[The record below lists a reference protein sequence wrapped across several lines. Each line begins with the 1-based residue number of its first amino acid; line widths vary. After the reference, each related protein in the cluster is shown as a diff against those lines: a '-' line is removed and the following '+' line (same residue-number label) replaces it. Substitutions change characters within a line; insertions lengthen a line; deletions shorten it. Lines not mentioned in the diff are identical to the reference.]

1 MKINIMKKGLF
12 TLIFLFTSFVIGL
25 SQSIPSYWMNVYD
38 LNDLY
43 LLKTNDVEQV
53 IANVTGYY
61 ASGGTYNE
69 KWIYNFVDSNKIVG
83 QFFKDSELN
92 SSFEYTFD
100 DSGKLMKK
108 VISSK
113 QPLVGW
119 QSKVTQFEYEGDKLV
134 LEKNL
139 SKDSKLIDY
148 VRFDYNTSNY
158 PIKMTLFDKS
168 TQIISY
174 ETADYDVLKKI
185 YVYKVFDGN
194 KKLISEETEY
204 FNFDTSVD
212 KYNDNGDLI
221 LLQWPRSNPEKDIF
235 HSLEYKYDE
244 NGNWI
249 SRKWLILE
257 GKKKKKRSVIT
268 RKIIYSRTN

>member
-1 MKINIMKKGLF
+1 MKKGLF
-12 TLIFLFTSFVIGL
+12 ILIFLFTSLVIGL

-53 IANVTGYY
+53 IANVKGYY

-83 QFFKDSELN
+83 QLFKDSELN
-92 SSFEYTFD
+92 SSFEYVFD
-100 DSGKLMKK
+100 DSGKLTQK

-119 QSKVTQFEYEGDKLV
+119 QSKITQFEYEGDKLV
-134 LEKNL
+134 LEKHL
-139 SKDSKLIDY
+139 SKDLQLIDF

-158 PIKMTLFDKS
+158 PNKMTLFDKS
-168 TQIISY
+168 EQIISF
-174 ETADYDVLKKI
+174 ETADYDELKKI
-185 YVYKVFDGN
+185 YVYKIFDSN
-194 KKLISEETEY
+194 KKLISEKTEY
-204 FNFDTSVD
+204 FNFDKSKD
-212 KYNDNGDLI
+212 QYNDYGNLV
-221 LLQWPRSNPEKDIF
+221 LLQWPRSNPDKNIL
-235 HSLEYKYDE
+235 HSLDYKYDDNE
-244 NGNWI
+244 NWI

-257 GKKKKKRSVIT
+257 GGKKKKRSVIT
-268 RKIIYSRTN
+268 RKIIYSKTN

>member
-1 MKINIMKKGLF
+1 MKKGLF
-12 TLIFLFTSFVIGL
+12 TLIFLFYSLGIGL

-43 LLKTNDVEQV
+43 LLKTNDVKQV

-61 ASGGTYNE
+61 ASGGTYSE

-83 QFFKDSELN
+83 QSFKDSQLN
-92 SSFEYTFD
+92 SSFEYVFD
-100 DSGKLMKK
+100 DSGKLIQK
-108 VISSK
+108 VLSSK

-119 QSKVTQFEYEGDKLV
+119 QSKITQFEYDDDKLV

-139 SKDSKLIDY
+139 SKDLQLIDY
-148 VRFDYNTSNY
+148 VRFDYNISNY

-168 TQIISY
+168 EQIVSY
-174 ETADYDVLKKI
+174 ETADYDELKKI
-185 YVYKVFDGN
+185 YIYKIFDGN
-194 KKLISEETEY
+194 KNLISEKTEY
-204 FNFDTSVD
+204 FNFDSSTD
-212 KYNDNGDLI
+212 QFNDYGDLVLI
-221 LLQWPRSNPEKDIF
+221 KWPRSNPDKEIF
-235 HSLEYKYDE
+235 HSLEYKYDD

-257 GKKKKKRSVIT
+257 GKKKKKRSAIK
-268 RKIIYSRTN
+268 RKIIYSSTN

>member
-1 MKINIMKKGLF
+1 MKKGLF
-12 TLIFLFTSFVIGL
+12 TLIFLFTFLAIGL

-61 ASGGTYNE
+61 SSGATYNE

-83 QFFKDSELN
+83 QSFKDSELN
-92 SSFEYTFD
+92 SIFEYAFD
-100 DSGKLMKK
+100 NSGKLIQK

-119 QSKVTQFEYEGDKLV
+119 QSKVTQFEYEGDNLV

-139 SKDSKLIDY
+139 SKDLQLIDY
-148 VRFDYNTSNY
+148 VRFDYNTSDY
-158 PIKMTLFDKS
+158 PIKLTLFDKS
-168 TQIISY
+168 DKIVSY
-174 ETADYDVLKKI
+174 ETADYDELNKI
-185 YVYKVFDGN
+185 YVYKVFDSN
-194 KKLISEETEY
+194 KKPISEETEN
-204 FNFDTSVD
+204 FNFDNSKD
-212 KYNDNGDLI
+212 KYNDYGDLI
-221 LLQWPRSNPEKDIF
+221 LLQWPRSNPDKDIF
-235 HSLEYKYDE
+235 HSLEYKYDD